1 MVHVADRK
9 FGWRDYGTAA
19 MYTDG
24 KILVAGGADPPTAT
38 VEVIDLN
45 AATPSW
51 RSVASMSIPRRH
63 LNSTLL
69 PDGTVLVTGGT
80 YGPGHNN
87 AGTPVF
93 AAELWN
99 PATETWTTLA
109 SASVPRLYHS
119 SAMLLPD
126 GRVITNGGER
136 NSSDHGGCRSL
147 LPAIPVQG
155 RTPDHEWRAGVHR
168 MGSGFT
174 VQSPDAANISKVT
187 LIRLGAPTHAFDM
200 NQRLNV
206 LQFTRGAGT
215 VNITTPPNANLAPP
229 GTTCCPSST
238 AMVFLPSGVL
248 CRSAARR
255 RLRLH
260 RLAGPGSTPPSLSP

>member
-1 MVHVADRK
+1 MVATRK
-9 FGWRDYGTAA
+9 YGWRDYGTAA
-19 MYTDG
+19 MYADG

-38 VEVIDLN
+38 AEVIDLN

-87 AGTPVF
+87 AATPVF

-119 SAMLLPD
+119 AAMLLPD
-126 GRVITNGGER
+126 GRVMTNGGER
-136 NSSDHGGCRSL
+136 NSATVWRRS
-147 LPAIPVQG
+147 
-155 RTPDHEWRAGVHR
+155 
-168 MGSGFT
+168 
-174 VQSPDAANISKVT
+174 K
-187 LIRLGAPTHAFDM
+187 
-200 NQRLNV
+200 
-206 LQFTRGAGT
+206 
-215 VNITTPPNANLAPP
+215 
-229 GTTCCPSST
+229 SS
-238 AMVFLPSGVL
+238 
-248 CRSAARR
+248 RR
-255 RLRLH
+255 RTCSRAH
-260 RLAGPGSTPPSLSP
+260 ARP